1 MRGTPRTRKL
11 LAEAARHPLWD
22 EFLEWAEK
30 NEPFLDAATD
40 VVREA
45 RRRKRK
51 IGISFAIE
59 LLRWNHDEMGVPIH
73 GGPEYEFQNSFKPL
87 LSRLI
92 AYESPELADT
102 LEFRPITQGKRAQG
116 RD

>member
-1 MRGTPRTRKL
+1 
-11 LAEAARHPLWD
+11 
-22 EFLEWAEK
+22 
-30 NEPFLDAATD
+30 
-40 VVREA
+40 
-45 RRRKRK
+45 
-51 IGISFAIE
+51 
-59 LLRWNHDEMGVPIH
+59 MGVPIH